1 MTNIDPTV
9 APLAAEAAAAVAP
22 ATEPAPELSAAEWK
36 ERFEREVKGRQAE
49 RNLYRP
55 AMDAFEGL
63 HADDIAQLRELGKAV
78 ARGDA
83 EYITEWGLQT
93 VSNVNGGLSPAEIIA
108 KRQAATPNGATDIS
122 TAATAAIEPA
132 STPKA
137 TATPDDIKSAVA
149 EALRAAEEAREE
161 KARVARTIETYNT
174 KLDAAGIE
182 RGSEG
187 YFDVIDLTKAFKGDI
202 DRAIRAYKAS
212 STADQVGLVAAAA
225 AAAGVPAPAPAGA
238 PSSSTPVTNLTPRE
252 KVKLRLSRGLE

>member
-1 MTNIDPTV
+1 MTNIDPAV

-22 ATEPAPELSAAEWK
+22 STEPAVELTAAEWK
-36 ERFEREVKGRQAE
+36 DRFEREVKGRQAE

-122 TAATAAIEPA
+122 TAAQATVATPAATSPVDVKAAI
-132 STPKA
+132 
-137 TATPDDIKSAVA
+137 A
-149 EALRAAEEAREE
+149 EVLAEVEAAKEE
-161 KARVARTIETYNT
+161 KARIARTIESYNT
-174 KLDAAGIE
+174 KMDSAGIE
-182 RGSEG
+182 RGSEA
-187 YFDVIDLTKAFKGDI
+187 YYNVIDLTKAFKGDI
-202 DRAIRAYKAS
+202 DRAIRVHNAS
-212 STADQVGLVAAAA
+212 STAETVGVAAAA
-225 AAAGVPAPAPAGA
+225 AAAAGIPAPAPAGA
-238 PSSSTPVTNLTPRE
+238 PSSSTPAANLTPRE
-252 KVKLRLSRGLE
+252 KVKLRLSRGGE